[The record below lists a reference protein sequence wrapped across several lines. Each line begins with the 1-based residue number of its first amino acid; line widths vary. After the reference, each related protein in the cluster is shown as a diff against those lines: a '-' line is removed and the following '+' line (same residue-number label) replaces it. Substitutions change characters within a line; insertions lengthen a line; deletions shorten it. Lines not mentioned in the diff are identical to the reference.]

1 MSLSTTTEQQ
11 LFQSVKRVCYAGLD
25 SLALRAEVARRVER
39 VVPTDQSHFW
49 TLDPDTGL
57 VSHGL
62 ARNPSPGLLAEFLGH
77 HYPDDEATAVIDQ
90 ARAGTVIASSPCPGL
105 AEMLRRAGIRHDMRA
120 LFFTPEGLWGSWCM
134 LRGPGPAFSE
144 HETRFVER
152 IAPHVAEGLRRAAA
166 LELAVSHP
174 GSHPSPHP
182 GADDA
187 EEPRATPPA
196 VVVIGPRGDVALRTA
211 GAGAYLDDLGADAA
225 AGDHPLPFAVLSV
238 RGRLLRRGA
247 VADDAPAAARLRAR
261 GRSGRWY
268 ALHATLAE
276 PDASGRCATVVTI
289 EPAARREVAPILFR
303 LYGLSP
309 REREVL
315 VWVVRGEPTK
325 AIAYHLGL
333 STHTVQDYL
342 DKACDKVG
350 VRGRKALVAKLFQ
363 DGFAPGLS
371 A

>member
-1 MSLSTTTEQQ
+1 MSPSTATEQQ
-11 LFQSVKRVCYAGLD
+11 LFHSVKRVCYAGLD
-25 SLALRAEVARRVER
+25 SVALRAEVARRVER

-90 ARAGTVIASSPCPGL
+90 ARAGTVIKSGPCPGL
-105 AEMLRRAGIRHDMRA
+105 AAMLRRAGIHHDVRA

-134 LRGPGPAFSE
+134 LRGPGRAFTE
-144 HETRFVER
+144 RETRFVER

-166 LELAVSHP
+166 RELAAARP
-174 GSHPSPHP
+174 GSQP
-182 GADDA
+182 GAVDA
-187 EEPRATPPA
+187 EEPRAASPA
-196 VVVIGPRGDVALRTA
+196 VVVVGPHGDVPLRTA
-211 GAGAYLDDLGADAA
+211 GAGAYLDDLGADGT

-238 RGRLLRRGA
+238 RGRLLRQHA

-276 PDASGRCATVVTI
+276 PDAGGRCATVVTI
-289 EPAARREVAPILFR
+289 EPAARREVAPLLFR

-325 AIAYHLGL
+325 RIAHHLGL
-333 STHTVQDYL
+333 SAHTVQEYL

-350 VRGRKALVAKLFQ
+350 ARGRKALVAKLFQ
-363 DGFAPGLS
+363 DGFAPGLG
-371 A
+371 ARGA

>member
-1 MSLSTTTEQQ
+1 MGLSTATEQQ
-11 LFQSVKRVCYAGLD
+11 VFHSVKRVCYAGLD

-90 ARAGTVIASSPCPGL
+90 ARAGTVIKSGPAPGL
-105 AEMLRRAGIRHDMRA
+105 AAMIRRAGIHHDMRA

-134 LRGPGPAFSE
+134 LRGPGPAFGDR
-144 HETRFVER
+144 ETRFVER

-166 LELAVSHP
+166 LELAASLP
-174 GSHPSPHP
+174 EE
-182 GADDA
+182 DDA
-187 EEPRATPPA
+187 DEPRGAPPA
-196 VVVIGPRGDVALRTA
+196 VVVVDPRGDVALRTA
-211 GAGAYLDDLGADAA
+211 GAGAYLDDLGADGT

-238 RGRLLRRGA
+238 RGRLLRRRPVG
-247 VADDAPAAARLRAR
+247 DDAPAAARLRAR
-261 GRSGRWY
+261 GRSGSWY

-276 PDASGRCATVVTI
+276 PDASGLCATVVTI
-289 EPAARREVAPILFR
+289 EPAARREVAPLLFR

-325 AIAYHLGL
+325 RIAHLLGL
-333 STHTVQDYL
+333 SAHTVQEYL

-350 VRGRKALVAKLFQ
+350 VRGRKALVAKLFH
-363 DGFAPGLS
+363 DGFAPRLG
-371 A
+371 ARATA